1 MVIGKGAG
9 MKEARFFRIPSG
21 VMVGCNAS
29 SYAGEE
35 AKKLGGTK
43 ALIVTDG
50 NLTKMGFLS
59 RIEPSLTSEKIDYEV
74 FDQVITEPTVD
85 YVESGLDIYSR
96 TKCDFI
102 IALGGGSPID
112 TAKAISAMVSNSGSI
127 QDYKG
132 LDKIPSPGAPLI
144 AIPTTAG
151 TGSETSIFTIIADT
165 RTNVKMLI
173 GSPFL
178 LPRVAL
184 VDPLLTVSSPPHIT
198 AATGIDA
205 LTHAIEAYVS
215 VKAQP
220 MSDVFALSAIKL
232 LSENLRQAWAN
243 GDNLEARSLTMLGA
257 FQAGVAFSNSSV
269 ALVHGMSRP
278 IGAYFHVPHG
288 LSNAVLLAPV
298 VEFSIVGN
306 PQRYFDIARAMGEKV
321 GRLTVMEGALRAVK
335 AVQELIW
342 DVKVPTLTALGV
354 TREKLENVVGRMA
367 DDAIASGSPGNNPR
381 KATREEIIE
390 LYWKTFNQNLKV

>member
-1 MVIGKGAG
+1 
-9 MKEARFFRIPSG
+9 MKEARFFRVPPVVLVGQGASG
-21 VMVGCNAS
+21 HTGR
-29 SYAGEE
+29 E
-35 AKKLGGTK
+35 AKRLGGTK
-43 ALIVTDG
+43 ALIVTDR
-50 NLTKMGFLS
+50 NLGSLGFLS
-59 RIEPSLTSEKIDYEV
+59 RIESSLNVEKIGYEI
-74 FDQVITEPTVD
+74 FDGVITEPTVD
-85 YVESGLDIYSR
+85 YVEDGLDIYCR
-96 TKCDFI
+96 GKCDFI

-112 TAKAISAMVSNSGSI
+112 TAKAISIVASNSGSI

-132 LDKIPSPGAPLI
+132 LDKIPGPGVPLI

-151 TGSETSIFTIIADT
+151 TGSETTIFTIITDT

-173 GSPFL
+173 GSPFI
-178 LPRVAL
+178 LPSVAL
-184 VDPLLTVSSPPHIT
+184 VDPLLTVSSPPQLT

-220 MSDVFALSAIKL
+220 MSDVFALSAIRL

-243 GDNLEARSLTMLGA
+243 GDDLEARSFTMLGA

-278 IGAYFHVPHG
+278 IGAYFHAPHG
-288 LSNAVLLAPV
+288 VSNTVLLAPV
-298 VEFSIVGN
+298 VEFSILGN
-306 PQRYFDIARAMGEKV
+306 PDRYRDIAEAMGEKV
-321 GRLTVMEGALRAVK
+321 EGLTVKEAALKAGEAVRK
-335 AVQELIW
+335 LIQ
-342 DVKVPTLTALGV
+342 DVKIPPLTALGI
-354 TREKLENVVGRMA
+354 TREKLDKVVTTMA

-390 LYWKTFNQNLKV
+390 LYWKAFNQSL

>member
-1 MVIGKGAG
+1 
-9 MKEARFFRIPSG
+9 MKQARFFRIPSG
-21 VMVGCNAS
+21 VIVGCNAS
-29 SYAGEE
+29 SFAGRE

-43 ALIVTDG
+43 ALIVTDR
-50 NLTKMGFLS
+50 NLTEMGFLS
-59 RIEPSLTSEKIDYEV
+59 GIESSLDSEKIDYEV
-74 FDQVITEPTVD
+74 FDEVTAEPTVD
-85 YVESGLDIYSR
+85 YVEKGLDVYRRS
-96 TKCDFI
+96 KCDFI

-112 TAKAISAMVSNSGSI
+112 TAKAICIMASNPGVI

-132 LDKIPSPGAPLI
+132 LDKVSSPGAPLI

-151 TGSETSIFTIIADT
+151 TGSETTIFTIITDT

-173 GSPFL
+173 GSPFI
-178 LPRVAL
+178 LPSVAL
-184 VDPLLTVSSPPHIT
+184 VDPLLTASSPPSVT
-198 AATGIDA
+198 AATGVDA

-220 MSDVFALSAIKL
+220 MSDVFALSAIKF

-278 IGAYFHVPHG
+278 IGAYFHAPHG

-298 VEFSIVGN
+298 VEFSISGN
-306 PQRYFDIARAMGEKV
+306 PKRYADIARAMGEKV
-321 GRLTVMEGALRAVK
+321 EGLGVMEGASKASK
-335 AVQELIW
+335 AVRELVRDI
-342 DVKVPTLTALGV
+342 KIPALATLGV
-354 TREKLENVVGRMA
+354 TREKLKTVVGKMA

-381 KATREEIIE
+381 KATKEEIVE
-390 LYWKTFNQNLKV
+390 LYWKTFNQDL

>member
-1 MVIGKGAG
+1 
-9 MKEARFFRIPSG
+9 MKQARFFRIPSG
-21 VMVGCNAS
+21 VIVGCNAS
-29 SYAGEE
+29 SFAGRE

-43 ALIVTDG
+43 ALIVTDR
-50 NLTKMGFLS
+50 NLTEMGFLS
-59 RIEPSLTSEKIDYEV
+59 GIESSLDSEKIDHEV
-74 FDQVITEPTVD
+74 FDEVTAEPTVD
-85 YVESGLDIYSR
+85 YVEKGLDLYRRS
-96 TKCDFI
+96 KCDFI

-112 TAKAISAMVSNSGSI
+112 TAKAVCIMASNPGVI

-132 LDKIPSPGAPLI
+132 LDKVSSPGAPLI

-151 TGSETSIFTIIADT
+151 TGSETTIFTIITDT

-173 GSPFL
+173 GSPFI
-178 LPRVAL
+178 LPSVAL
-184 VDPLLTVSSPPHIT
+184 VDPLLTASSPPSVT
-198 AATGIDA
+198 AATGVDA

-220 MSDVFALSAIKL
+220 MSDVFALSAIKF

-278 IGAYFHVPHG
+278 IGAYFHAPHG
-288 LSNAVLLAPV
+288 LSNAVLLVPV
-298 VEFSIVGN
+298 VEFSISGN
-306 PQRYFDIARAMGEKV
+306 PKRYADIARAMGEKV
-321 GRLTVMEGALRAVK
+321 EGLGVMEGASKASK
-335 AVQELIW
+335 AVRELVRDI
-342 DVKVPTLTALGV
+342 KIPALATLGV
-354 TREKLENVVGRMA
+354 TREKLKTVVGKMA

-381 KATREEIIE
+381 KATKEEIVE
-390 LYWKTFNQNLKV
+390 LYWKTFNQDL

>member
-1 MVIGKGAG
+1 
-9 MKEARFFRIPSG
+9 MKQARFFRIPSG
-21 VMVGCNAS
+21 VIVGCNAS
-29 SYAGEE
+29 SFAGRE

-43 ALIVTDG
+43 ALIVTDR
-50 NLTKMGFLS
+50 NLTEMGFLS
-59 RIEPSLTSEKIDYEV
+59 GIESSLDSEKIDHEV
-74 FDQVITEPTVD
+74 FDQVTAEPTVD
-85 YVESGLDIYSR
+85 YVEKGLDLYRRS
-96 TKCDFI
+96 KCDFI

-112 TAKAISAMVSNSGSI
+112 TAKAVCIMASNPGVI

-132 LDKIPSPGAPLI
+132 LDKVSSPGAPLI

-151 TGSETSIFTIIADT
+151 TGSETTIFTIITDT

-173 GSPFL
+173 GSPFI
-178 LPRVAL
+178 LPSVAL
-184 VDPLLTVSSPPHIT
+184 VDPLLTASSPPSVT
-198 AATGIDA
+198 AATGVDA

-220 MSDVFALSAIKL
+220 MSDVFALSAIKF

-278 IGAYFHVPHG
+278 IGAYFHAPHG

-298 VEFSIVGN
+298 VEFSISGN
-306 PQRYFDIARAMGEKV
+306 PKRYADIARAMGEKV
-321 GRLTVMEGALRAVK
+321 EGLGVMEGASKASK
-335 AVQELIW
+335 AVRELVRDTKI
-342 DVKVPTLTALGV
+342 PALATLGV
-354 TREKLENVVGRMA
+354 TREKLKTVVGKMA

-381 KATREEIIE
+381 KATKEEIVE
-390 LYWKTFNQNLKV
+390 LYWKTFNQDL

>member
-1 MVIGKGAG
+1 
-9 MKEARFFRIPSG
+9 MKQARFFRIPSG
-21 VMVGCNAS
+21 VIVGCNAS
-29 SYAGEE
+29 SFAGRE

-43 ALIVTDG
+43 ALIVTDR
-50 NLTKMGFLS
+50 NLTEMGFLS
-59 RIEPSLTSEKIDYEV
+59 GIESSLDSEKIDHEV
-74 FDQVITEPTVD
+74 FDEVTAEPTVD
-85 YVESGLDIYSR
+85 YVEKGLDLYRRS
-96 TKCDFI
+96 KCDFI

-112 TAKAISAMVSNSGSI
+112 TAKAVCIMASNPGVI

-132 LDKIPSPGAPLI
+132 LDKVSSPGAPLI

-151 TGSETSIFTIIADT
+151 TGSETTIFTIITDT

-173 GSPFL
+173 GSPFI
-178 LPRVAL
+178 LPSVAL
-184 VDPLLTVSSPPHIT
+184 VDPLLTASSPPSVT
-198 AATGIDA
+198 AATGVDA

-220 MSDVFALSAIKL
+220 MSDVFALSAIKF

-278 IGAYFHVPHG
+278 IGAYFHAPHG
-288 LSNAVLLAPV
+288 LSNAVLLVPV
-298 VEFSIVGN
+298 VEFSISGN
-306 PQRYFDIARAMGEKV
+306 PKRYADIARAMGEKV
-321 GRLTVMEGALRAVK
+321 EGLGVMEGASKASK
-335 AVQELIW
+335 AVRELVRDTKI
-342 DVKVPTLTALGV
+342 PALATLGV
-354 TREKLENVVGRMA
+354 TREKLKTVVGKMA

-381 KATREEIIE
+381 KATKEEIVE
-390 LYWKTFNQNLKV
+390 LYWKTFNQDL

>member
-1 MVIGKGAG
+1 

-21 VMVGCNAS
+21 VIVGCNAS
-29 SYAGEE
+29 SFAGQE

-43 ALIVTDG
+43 ALIVTDR
-50 NLTKMGFLS
+50 NLTDMGFLS
-59 RIEPSLTSEKIDYEV
+59 KIESSLDSQEIDYEV
-74 FDQVITEPTVD
+74 FDEVTTEPTVD
-85 YVESGLDIYSR
+85 YVEKGLDVYQR
-96 TKCDFI
+96 LRCDFI

-112 TAKAISAMVSNSGSI
+112 TAKAISIMASNPGAI

-144 AIPTTAG
+144 AVPTTAG
-151 TGSETSIFTIIADT
+151 TGSETTIFTIITDT
-165 RTNVKMLI
+165 KTNVKMLI
-173 GSPFL
+173 GSPFI
-178 LPRVAL
+178 LPSVAL
-184 VDPLLTVSSPPHIT
+184 VDPLLTVSSPPSVT
-198 AATGIDA
+198 AATGVDA

-232 LSENLRQAWAN
+232 LSENLRQAWEN

-278 IGAYFHVPHG
+278 IGAYFHAPHG

-298 VEFSIVGN
+298 VEFSISGS
-306 PQRYFDIARAMGEKV
+306 PQRYADIARAMGEKV
-321 GRLTVMEGALRAVK
+321 EGLGGMEGAFRASK
-335 AVQELIW
+335 AVRELVRDI
-342 DVKVPTLTALGV
+342 KIPALSTLGV
-354 TREKLENVVGRMA
+354 TREKLEEVVGRMA

-381 KATREEIIE
+381 KATKEEIVE
-390 LYWKTFNQNLKV
+390 LYWKTFNQDL

>member
-1 MVIGKGAG
+1 
-9 MKEARFFRIPSG
+9 MKQARFFRIPSG
-21 VMVGCNAS
+21 VIVGCNAS
-29 SYAGEE
+29 SFAGRE

-43 ALIVTDG
+43 ALIVTDR
-50 NLTKMGFLS
+50 NLTEMGFLS
-59 RIEPSLTSEKIDYEV
+59 GIESSLDSEKIDHEV
-74 FDQVITEPTVD
+74 FDEVTAEPTVD
-85 YVESGLDIYSR
+85 YVEKGLDLYRRS
-96 TKCDFI
+96 KCDFI

-112 TAKAISAMVSNSGSI
+112 TAKAVCIMASNPGVI

-132 LDKIPSPGAPLI
+132 LDKVSSPGAPLI

-151 TGSETSIFTIIADT
+151 TGSETTIFTIITDT

-173 GSPFL
+173 GSPFI
-178 LPRVAL
+178 LPSVAL
-184 VDPLLTVSSPPHIT
+184 VDPLLTASSPPSVT
-198 AATGIDA
+198 AATGVDA

-220 MSDVFALSAIKL
+220 MSDVFALSAIKF

-298 VEFSIVGN
+298 VEFSISGN
-306 PQRYFDIARAMGEKV
+306 PKRYVDIARAMGEKV
-321 GRLTVMEGALRAVK
+321 EGLGVMEGASKASK
-335 AVQELIW
+335 AVRELVRDTRI
-342 DVKVPTLTALGV
+342 PTLATLGV
-354 TREKLENVVGRMA
+354 TREKLKTVVGKMA

-381 KATREEIIE
+381 KATKEEIVE
-390 LYWKTFNQNLKV
+390 LYWKTFNQDL

>member
-1 MVIGKGAG
+1 
-9 MKEARFFRIPSG
+9 MKQARFFRIPSG
-21 VMVGCNAS
+21 VIVGCNAS
-29 SYAGEE
+29 SFAGRE

-43 ALIVTDG
+43 ALIVTDR
-50 NLTKMGFLS
+50 NLTEMGFLS
-59 RIEPSLTSEKIDYEV
+59 GIESSLDSEKIDHEV
-74 FDQVITEPTVD
+74 FDEVTAEPTVD
-85 YVESGLDIYSR
+85 YVEKGLDLYRRS
-96 TKCDFI
+96 KCDFI

-112 TAKAISAMVSNSGSI
+112 TAKAVCIMASNPGVI

-132 LDKIPSPGAPLI
+132 LDKVSSPGAPLI

-151 TGSETSIFTIIADT
+151 TGSETTIFTIITDT
-165 RTNVKMLI
+165 KTNVKMLI
-173 GSPFL
+173 GSPFI
-178 LPRVAL
+178 LPSVAL
-184 VDPLLTVSSPPHIT
+184 VDPLLTASSPPSVT
-198 AATGIDA
+198 AATGVDA

-220 MSDVFALSAIKL
+220 MSDVFALSAIKF

-278 IGAYFHVPHG
+278 IGAYFHAPHG

-298 VEFSIVGN
+298 VEFSISGN
-306 PQRYFDIARAMGEKV
+306 PKRYADIARAMGEKV
-321 GRLTVMEGALRAVK
+321 EGLGVMEGASKASK
-335 AVQELIW
+335 AVRELVRDI
-342 DVKVPTLTALGV
+342 KIPALATLGV
-354 TREKLENVVGRMA
+354 TREKLKTVVGKMA

-381 KATREEIIE
+381 KATKEEIVE
-390 LYWKTFNQNLKV
+390 LYWKTFNQDL

>member
-1 MVIGKGAG
+1 
-9 MKEARFFRIPSG
+9 MKQARFFRIPSG
-21 VMVGCNAS
+21 VIVGCNAS
-29 SYAGEE
+29 SFAGRE

-43 ALIVTDG
+43 ALIVTDR
-50 NLTKMGFLS
+50 NLTEMGFLS
-59 RIEPSLTSEKIDYEV
+59 GIESSLDSEKIDHEV
-74 FDQVITEPTVD
+74 FDEVTAEPTVD
-85 YVESGLDIYSR
+85 YVEKGLDLYRRS
-96 TKCDFI
+96 KCDFI

-112 TAKAISAMVSNSGSI
+112 TAKAVCIMASNPGVI

-132 LDKIPSPGAPLI
+132 LDKVSSPGAPLI

-151 TGSETSIFTIIADT
+151 TGSETTIFTIITDT

-173 GSPFL
+173 GSPFI
-178 LPRVAL
+178 LPSVAL
-184 VDPLLTVSSPPHIT
+184 VDPLLTASSPPSVT
-198 AATGIDA
+198 AATGVDA

-220 MSDVFALSAIKL
+220 MSDVFALSAIKF

-278 IGAYFHVPHG
+278 IGAYFHAPHG

-298 VEFSIVGN
+298 VEFSISGN
-306 PQRYFDIARAMGEKV
+306 PKRYVDIARAMGEKV
-321 GRLTVMEGALRAVK
+321 EGLGVMEGASKASK
-335 AVQELIW
+335 AVRELVRDI
-342 DVKVPTLTALGV
+342 KIPALATLGV
-354 TREKLENVVGRMA
+354 TREKLKTVVGKMA

-381 KATREEIIE
+381 KATKEEIVE
-390 LYWKTFNQNLKV
+390 LYWKTFNQDL

>member
-1 MVIGKGAG
+1 
-9 MKEARFFRIPSG
+9 MKQARFFRIPSG
-21 VMVGCNAS
+21 VIVGCNAS
-29 SYAGEE
+29 SFAGRE

-43 ALIVTDG
+43 ALIVTDR
-50 NLTKMGFLS
+50 NLTEMGFLS
-59 RIEPSLTSEKIDYEV
+59 GIESSLDSEKIDHEV
-74 FDQVITEPTVD
+74 FDQVTAEPTVD
-85 YVESGLDIYSR
+85 YVEKGLDLYRRS
-96 TKCDFI
+96 KCDFI

-112 TAKAISAMVSNSGSI
+112 TAKAVCIMASNPGVI

-132 LDKIPSPGAPLI
+132 LDKVSSPGAPLI

-151 TGSETSIFTIIADT
+151 TGSETTIFTIITDT

-173 GSPFL
+173 GSPFI
-178 LPRVAL
+178 LPSVAL
-184 VDPLLTVSSPPHIT
+184 VDPLLTASSPPSVT
-198 AATGIDA
+198 AATGVDA

-220 MSDVFALSAIKL
+220 MSDVFALSAIKF

-278 IGAYFHVPHG
+278 IGAYFHAPHG

-298 VEFSIVGN
+298 VEFSISGN
-306 PQRYFDIARAMGEKV
+306 PKRYADIARAMGEKV
-321 GRLTVMEGALRAVK
+321 EGLGVMEGASKASK
-335 AVQELIW
+335 AVRELVRDTRI
-342 DVKVPTLTALGV
+342 PALATLGV
-354 TREKLENVVGRMA
+354 TREKLKAVVGKMA

-381 KATREEIIE
+381 KATKEEIVE
-390 LYWKTFNQNLKV
+390 LYWKTFNQDL

>member
-1 MVIGKGAG
+1 

-21 VMVGCNAS
+21 VIVGCNAS
-29 SYAGEE
+29 SFAGRE

-43 ALIVTDG
+43 ALIVTDR
-50 NLTKMGFLS
+50 NLTEMGFLS
-59 RIEPSLTSEKIDYEV
+59 GIESSLDSEKIDHEV
-74 FDQVITEPTVD
+74 FDEVTAEPTVD
-85 YVESGLDIYSR
+85 YVEKGLDLYRRS
-96 TKCDFI
+96 KCDFI

-112 TAKAISAMVSNSGSI
+112 TAKAVCIMASNSGVI

-132 LDKIPSPGAPLI
+132 LDKVSSPGAPLI

-151 TGSETSIFTIIADT
+151 TGSETTIFTIITDT

-173 GSPFL
+173 GSPFI
-178 LPRVAL
+178 LPSVAL
-184 VDPLLTVSSPPHIT
+184 VDPLLTASSPPSVI
-198 AATGIDA
+198 AATGVDA

-220 MSDVFALSAIKL
+220 MSDVFALSAIKF

-278 IGAYFHVPHG
+278 IGAYFHAPHG

-298 VEFSIVGN
+298 VEFSISGN
-306 PQRYFDIARAMGEKV
+306 PKRYADIARAMGEKV
-321 GRLTVMEGALRAVK
+321 EGLGVMEGASKASK
-335 AVQELIW
+335 AVRELVRDI
-342 DVKVPTLTALGV
+342 KIPALATLGV
-354 TREKLENVVGRMA
+354 TREKLKTVVGKMA

-381 KATREEIIE
+381 KATKEEIVE
-390 LYWKTFNQNLKV
+390 LYWKTFNQDL

>member
-1 MVIGKGAG
+1 
-9 MKEARFFRIPSG
+9 MKQARFFRIPSG
-21 VMVGCNAS
+21 VIVGCNAS
-29 SYAGEE
+29 SFAGRE

-43 ALIVTDG
+43 ALIVTDR
-50 NLTKMGFLS
+50 NLTEMGFLS
-59 RIEPSLTSEKIDYEV
+59 GIESSLDSEKIDHEV
-74 FDQVITEPTVD
+74 FDQVTAEPTVD
-85 YVESGLDIYSR
+85 YVEKGLDLYRRS
-96 TKCDFI
+96 KCDFI

-112 TAKAISAMVSNSGSI
+112 TAKAVCIMASNPGVI

-132 LDKIPSPGAPLI
+132 LDKVSSPGAPLI

-151 TGSETSIFTIIADT
+151 TGSETTIFTIITDT

-173 GSPFL
+173 GSPFI
-178 LPRVAL
+178 LPSVAL
-184 VDPLLTVSSPPHIT
+184 VDPLLTASSPPSVT
-198 AATGIDA
+198 AATGVDA

-220 MSDVFALSAIKL
+220 MSDVFALSAIKF

-298 VEFSIVGN
+298 VEFSISGN
-306 PQRYFDIARAMGEKV
+306 PKRYADIARAMGEKV
-321 GRLTVMEGALRAVK
+321 EGLGVMEGASKASK
-335 AVQELIW
+335 AVRELVRDTKI
-342 DVKVPTLTALGV
+342 PALATLGV
-354 TREKLENVVGRMA
+354 TREKLKTVVGKMA

-381 KATREEIIE
+381 KATKEEIVE
-390 LYWKTFNQNLKV
+390 LYWKTFNQDL

>member
-1 MVIGKGAG
+1 
-9 MKEARFFRIPSG
+9 MKKARFFRIPSG
-21 VMVGCNAS
+21 VIVGCNAS
-29 SYAGEE
+29 SFAGRE

-43 ALIVTDG
+43 ALIVTDR
-50 NLTKMGFLS
+50 NLTEMGFLS
-59 RIEPSLTSEKIDYEV
+59 GIESSLDSEKIDHEV
-74 FDQVITEPTVD
+74 FDEVTAEPTVD
-85 YVESGLDIYSR
+85 YVEKGLDLYRRS
-96 TKCDFI
+96 KCDFI

-112 TAKAISAMVSNSGSI
+112 TAKAVCIMASNPGVI

-132 LDKIPSPGAPLI
+132 LDKVSSPGAPLI

-151 TGSETSIFTIIADT
+151 TGSETTIFTIITDT

-173 GSPFL
+173 GSPFI
-178 LPRVAL
+178 LPSVAL
-184 VDPLLTVSSPPHIT
+184 VDPLLTASSPPSVT
-198 AATGIDA
+198 AATGVDA

-220 MSDVFALSAIKL
+220 MSDVFALSAIKF

-243 GDNLEARSLTMLGA
+243 GDNLEARSLTMMGA

-278 IGAYFHVPHG
+278 IGAYFHAPHG

-298 VEFSIVGN
+298 VEFSISGN
-306 PQRYFDIARAMGEKV
+306 PKRYADIARAMGEKV
-321 GRLTVMEGALRAVK
+321 EGLGVMEGASKASK
-335 AVQELIW
+335 AVRELVRDI
-342 DVKVPTLTALGV
+342 KIPALATLGV
-354 TREKLENVVGRMA
+354 TREKLKTVVGKMA

-381 KATREEIIE
+381 KATKEEIVE
-390 LYWKTFNQNLKV
+390 LYWKTFNQDL

>member
-1 MVIGKGAG
+1 
-9 MKEARFFRIPSG
+9 MKQARFFRIPSG
-21 VMVGCNAS
+21 VIVGCNAS
-29 SYAGEE
+29 SFAGRE

-43 ALIVTDG
+43 ALIVTDR
-50 NLTKMGFLS
+50 NLTEMGFLS
-59 RIEPSLTSEKIDYEV
+59 GIESSLDSEKIDHEV
-74 FDQVITEPTVD
+74 FDQVTAEPTVD
-85 YVESGLDIYSR
+85 YVEKGLDLYRRS
-96 TKCDFI
+96 KCDFI

-112 TAKAISAMVSNSGSI
+112 TAKAVCIMASNPGVI

-132 LDKIPSPGAPLI
+132 LDKVSSPGAPLI

-151 TGSETSIFTIIADT
+151 TGSETTIFTIITDT

-173 GSPFL
+173 GSPFI
-178 LPRVAL
+178 LPSVAL
-184 VDPLLTVSSPPHIT
+184 VDPLLTASSPPSVT
-198 AATGIDA
+198 AATGVDA

-220 MSDVFALSAIKL
+220 MSDVFALSAIKF

-278 IGAYFHVPHG
+278 IGAYFHAPHG

-298 VEFSIVGN
+298 VEFSISGN
-306 PQRYFDIARAMGEKV
+306 PKRYADIARAMGEKV
-321 GRLTVMEGALRAVK
+321 EGLGVMEGASKASK
-335 AVQELIW
+335 AVRELVRDI
-342 DVKVPTLTALGV
+342 KIPALATLGV
-354 TREKLENVVGRMA
+354 TREKLKTVVGKMA

-381 KATREEIIE
+381 KATKEEIVE
-390 LYWKTFNQNLKV
+390 LYWKTFNQDL

>member
-1 MVIGKGAG
+1 
-9 MKEARFFRIPSG
+9 MKQARFFRIPSG
-21 VMVGCNAS
+21 VIVGCNAS
-29 SYAGEE
+29 SFAGRE

-43 ALIVTDG
+43 ALIVTDR
-50 NLTKMGFLS
+50 NLTEMGFLS
-59 RIEPSLTSEKIDYEV
+59 GIESSLDSEKIDHEV
-74 FDQVITEPTVD
+74 FDQVTAEPTVD
-85 YVESGLDIYSR
+85 YVEKGLDLYRRS
-96 TKCDFI
+96 KCDFI

-112 TAKAISAMVSNSGSI
+112 TAKAVCIMASNPGVI

-132 LDKIPSPGAPLI
+132 LDKVSSPGAPLI

-151 TGSETSIFTIIADT
+151 TGSETTIFTIITDT

-173 GSPFL
+173 GSPFI
-178 LPRVAL
+178 LPSVAL
-184 VDPLLTVSSPPHIT
+184 VDPLLTASSPPSVT
-198 AATGIDA
+198 AATGVDA

-220 MSDVFALSAIKL
+220 MSDVFALSAIKF

-298 VEFSIVGN
+298 VEFSISGN
-306 PQRYFDIARAMGEKV
+306 PKRYVDIARAMGEKV
-321 GRLTVMEGALRAVK
+321 EGLGVMEGASKASK
-335 AVQELIW
+335 AVRELVRDTRI
-342 DVKVPTLTALGV
+342 PTLATLGV
-354 TREKLENVVGRMA
+354 TREKLKTVVGKMA

-381 KATREEIIE
+381 KATKEEIVE
-390 LYWKTFNQNLKV
+390 LYWKTFNQDL

>member
-1 MVIGKGAG
+1 
-9 MKEARFFRIPSG
+9 MKQARFFRIPSG
-21 VMVGCNAS
+21 VIVGCNAS
-29 SYAGEE
+29 SFAGRE

-43 ALIVTDG
+43 ALIVTDR
-50 NLTKMGFLS
+50 NLTEMGFLS
-59 RIEPSLTSEKIDYEV
+59 GIESSLDSEKIDHEV
-74 FDQVITEPTVD
+74 FDEVTAEPTVD
-85 YVESGLDIYSR
+85 YVEQGLDLYRRS
-96 TKCDFI
+96 KCDFI

-112 TAKAISAMVSNSGSI
+112 TAKAVCIMASNPGVI

-132 LDKIPSPGAPLI
+132 LDKVSSPGAPLI

-151 TGSETSIFTIIADT
+151 TGSETTIFTIITDT

-173 GSPFL
+173 GSPFI
-178 LPRVAL
+178 LPSVAL
-184 VDPLLTVSSPPHIT
+184 VDPLLTASSPPSVT
-198 AATGIDA
+198 AATGVDA

-220 MSDVFALSAIKL
+220 MSDVFALSAIKF

-278 IGAYFHVPHG
+278 IGAYFHAPHG

-298 VEFSIVGN
+298 VEFSISGN
-306 PQRYFDIARAMGEKV
+306 PKRYADIARAMGEKV
-321 GRLTVMEGALRAVK
+321 EGLGVMEGASKASK
-335 AVQELIW
+335 AVRELVRDI
-342 DVKVPTLTALGV
+342 KIPALATLGV
-354 TREKLENVVGRMA
+354 TREKLKTVVGKMA

-381 KATREEIIE
+381 KATKEEIVE
-390 LYWKTFNQNLKV
+390 LYWKTFNQDL

>member
-1 MVIGKGAG
+1 
-9 MKEARFFRIPSG
+9 MKQARFFRIPSG
-21 VMVGCNAS
+21 VIVGCNAS
-29 SYAGEE
+29 SFAGRE

-43 ALIVTDG
+43 ALIVTDR
-50 NLTKMGFLS
+50 NLTEMGFLS
-59 RIEPSLTSEKIDYEV
+59 GIESSLDSEKIDHEV
-74 FDQVITEPTVD
+74 FDEVTAEPTLD
-85 YVESGLDIYSR
+85 YVEKGLDLYRRS
-96 TKCDFI
+96 KCDFI

-112 TAKAISAMVSNSGSI
+112 TAKAVCIMASNPGVI

-132 LDKIPSPGAPLI
+132 LDKVSSPGAPLI

-151 TGSETSIFTIIADT
+151 TGSETTIFTIITDT

-173 GSPFL
+173 GSPFI
-178 LPRVAL
+178 LPSVAL
-184 VDPLLTVSSPPHIT
+184 VDPLLTVSSPPSVT
-198 AATGIDA
+198 AATGVDA

-220 MSDVFALSAIKL
+220 MSDVFALSAIKF
-232 LSENLRQAWAN
+232 LSENLREAWAN

-278 IGAYFHVPHG
+278 IGAYFHAPHG

-298 VEFSIVGN
+298 VEFSISGN
-306 PQRYFDIARAMGEKV
+306 PKKYAGIARAMGEKV
-321 GRLTVMEGALRAVK
+321 EGLGVMEGASKASK
-335 AVQELIW
+335 AVRELVRDI
-342 DVKVPTLTALGV
+342 KIPALATLGV
-354 TREKLENVVGRMA
+354 TREKLKTVVGKMA

-381 KATREEIIE
+381 KATKEEIVE
-390 LYWKTFNQNLKV
+390 LYWKTFNQDL

>member
-1 MVIGKGAG
+1 
-9 MKEARFFRIPSG
+9 MKQARFFRIPSG
-21 VMVGCNAS
+21 VIVGCNAS
-29 SYAGEE
+29 SFAGRE

-43 ALIVTDG
+43 ALIVTDR
-50 NLTKMGFLS
+50 NLTEMGFLS
-59 RIEPSLTSEKIDYEV
+59 GIESSLDSEKIDHEV
-74 FDQVITEPTVD
+74 FDEVTAEPTVD
-85 YVESGLDIYSR
+85 YVEKGLDLYRRS
-96 TKCDFI
+96 KCDFI

-112 TAKAISAMVSNSGSI
+112 TAKAVCIMASNPGVI

-132 LDKIPSPGAPLI
+132 LDKVSSPGAPLI

-151 TGSETSIFTIIADT
+151 TGSETTIFTIITDT

-173 GSPFL
+173 GSPFI
-178 LPRVAL
+178 LPSVAL
-184 VDPLLTVSSPPHIT
+184 VDPLLTASSPPSVT
-198 AATGIDA
+198 AATGVDA

-220 MSDVFALSAIKL
+220 MSDVFALSAIKF

-278 IGAYFHVPHG
+278 IGAYFHAPHG

-298 VEFSIVGN
+298 VEFSISGN
-306 PQRYFDIARAMGEKV
+306 PKRYADIARAMGEKV
-321 GRLTVMEGALRAVK
+321 EGLGVMEGASKASK
-335 AVQELIW
+335 AVRELVRDTKI
-342 DVKVPTLTALGV
+342 PALATLGV
-354 TREKLENVVGRMA
+354 TREKLKTVVGKMA

-381 KATREEIIE
+381 KATKEEIVE
-390 LYWKTFNQNLKV
+390 LYWKTFNQDL

>member
-1 MVIGKGAG
+1 
-9 MKEARFFRIPSG
+9 MKQARFFRIPSG
-21 VMVGCNAS
+21 VIVGCNAS
-29 SYAGEE
+29 SFAGRE

-43 ALIVTDG
+43 ALIVTDR
-50 NLTKMGFLS
+50 NLTEMGFLS
-59 RIEPSLTSEKIDYEV
+59 GIESSLDSEKIDHEV
-74 FDQVITEPTVD
+74 FDEVTAEPTVD
-85 YVESGLDIYSR
+85 YVEKGLDLYRRS
-96 TKCDFI
+96 KCDFI

-112 TAKAISAMVSNSGSI
+112 TAKAVCIMASNPGVI

-132 LDKIPSPGAPLI
+132 LDKVSSPGAPLI

-151 TGSETSIFTIIADT
+151 TGSETTIFTIITDT

-173 GSPFL
+173 GSPFI
-178 LPRVAL
+178 LPSVAL
-184 VDPLLTVSSPPHIT
+184 VDPLLTASSPPSVT
-198 AATGIDA
+198 AATGVDA

-220 MSDVFALSAIKL
+220 MSDVFALSAIKF

-298 VEFSIVGN
+298 VEFSISGN
-306 PQRYFDIARAMGEKV
+306 PKRYVDIARAMGEKV
-321 GRLTVMEGALRAVK
+321 EGLGVMEGASKASK
-335 AVQELIW
+335 AVRELVRDTKI
-342 DVKVPTLTALGV
+342 PALATLGV
-354 TREKLENVVGRMA
+354 TREKLKNVVGKMA

-381 KATREEIIE
+381 KATKEEIVE
-390 LYWKTFNQNLKV
+390 LYWKTFNQDL

>member
-1 MVIGKGAG
+1 
-9 MKEARFFRIPSG
+9 MKQARFFRIPSG
-21 VMVGCNAS
+21 VIVGCNAS
-29 SYAGEE
+29 SFAGRE

-43 ALIVTDG
+43 ALIVTDR
-50 NLTKMGFLS
+50 NLTEMGFLS
-59 RIEPSLTSEKIDYEV
+59 GIESSLDSEKIDHEV
-74 FDQVITEPTVD
+74 FDEVTAEPTLD
-85 YVESGLDIYSR
+85 YVEKGLDLYRRS
-96 TKCDFI
+96 KCDFI

-112 TAKAISAMVSNSGSI
+112 TAKAVCIMASNPGVI

-132 LDKIPSPGAPLI
+132 LDKVSSPGAPLI

-151 TGSETSIFTIIADT
+151 TGSETTIFTIITDT
-165 RTNVKMLI
+165 KTNVKMLI
-173 GSPFL
+173 GSPFI
-178 LPRVAL
+178 LPSVAL
-184 VDPLLTVSSPPHIT
+184 VDPLLTASSPPSVT
-198 AATGIDA
+198 AATGVDA

-220 MSDVFALSAIKL
+220 MSDVFALSAIKF

-278 IGAYFHVPHG
+278 IGAYFHAPHG

-298 VEFSIVGN
+298 VEFSISGN
-306 PQRYFDIARAMGEKV
+306 PKRYADIARAMGEKV
-321 GRLTVMEGALRAVK
+321 EGLGVMEGASKASK
-335 AVQELIW
+335 AVRELVRDI
-342 DVKVPTLTALGV
+342 KIPALATLGV
-354 TREKLENVVGRMA
+354 TREKLKTVVGKMA

-381 KATREEIIE
+381 KATKEEIVE
-390 LYWKTFNQNLKV
+390 LYWKTFNQDL

>member
-1 MVIGKGAG
+1 
-9 MKEARFFRIPSG
+9 MKQARFFRIPSG
-21 VMVGCNAS
+21 VIVGCNAS
-29 SYAGEE
+29 SFAGRE

-43 ALIVTDG
+43 ALIVTDR
-50 NLTKMGFLS
+50 NLTEMGFLS
-59 RIEPSLTSEKIDYEV
+59 GIESSLDSEKIDHEV
-74 FDQVITEPTVD
+74 FDEVTAEPTVD
-85 YVESGLDIYSR
+85 YVEKGLDLYRRS
-96 TKCDFI
+96 KCDFI

-112 TAKAISAMVSNSGSI
+112 TAKAVCIMASNPGVI

-132 LDKIPSPGAPLI
+132 LDKVSSPGAPLI

-151 TGSETSIFTIIADT
+151 TGSETTIFTIITDT

-173 GSPFL
+173 GSPFI
-178 LPRVAL
+178 LPSVAL
-184 VDPLLTVSSPPHIT
+184 VDPLLTASSPPSVT
-198 AATGIDA
+198 AATGVDA

-220 MSDVFALSAIKL
+220 MSDVFALSAIKF

-298 VEFSIVGN
+298 VEFSISGN
-306 PQRYFDIARAMGEKV
+306 PKRYADIARAMGEKV
-321 GRLTVMEGALRAVK
+321 EGLGVMEGASKASK
-335 AVQELIW
+335 AVRELVRDTKI
-342 DVKVPTLTALGV
+342 PALATLGV
-354 TREKLENVVGRMA
+354 TREKLKTVVGKMA

-381 KATREEIIE
+381 KATKEEIVE
-390 LYWKTFNQNLKV
+390 LYWKTFNQDL

>member
-1 MVIGKGAG
+1 
-9 MKEARFFRIPSG
+9 MKQARFFRIPSG
-21 VMVGCNAS
+21 VIVGCNAS
-29 SYAGEE
+29 SFAGRE

-43 ALIVTDG
+43 ALIVTDR
-50 NLTKMGFLS
+50 NLTEMGFLS
-59 RIEPSLTSEKIDYEV
+59 GIESSLDSEKIDHEV
-74 FDQVITEPTVD
+74 FDEVTAEPTVD
-85 YVESGLDIYSR
+85 YVEKGLDLYRRS
-96 TKCDFI
+96 KCDFI

-112 TAKAISAMVSNSGSI
+112 TAKAVCIMASNPGVI

-132 LDKIPSPGAPLI
+132 LDKVSSPGAPLI

-151 TGSETSIFTIIADT
+151 TGSETTIFTIITDT

-173 GSPFL
+173 GSPFI
-178 LPRVAL
+178 LPSVAL
-184 VDPLLTVSSPPHIT
+184 VDPLLTASSPPSVT
-198 AATGIDA
+198 AATGVDA

-220 MSDVFALSAIKL
+220 MSDVFALSAIKF

-288 LSNAVLLAPV
+288 LSNAVLLVPV
-298 VEFSIVGN
+298 VEFSISGN
-306 PQRYFDIARAMGEKV
+306 PKRYADIARAMGEKV
-321 GRLTVMEGALRAVK
+321 EGLGVMEGASKASK
-335 AVQELIW
+335 AVRELVRDTKI
-342 DVKVPTLTALGV
+342 PALATLGV
-354 TREKLENVVGRMA
+354 TREKLKTVVGKMA

-381 KATREEIIE
+381 KATKEEIVE
-390 LYWKTFNQNLKV
+390 LYWKTFNQDL

>member
-1 MVIGKGAG
+1 
-9 MKEARFFRIPSG
+9 MKQARFFRIPSG
-21 VMVGCNAS
+21 VIVGCNAS
-29 SYAGEE
+29 SFAGRE

-43 ALIVTDG
+43 ALIVTDR
-50 NLTKMGFLS
+50 NLTEMGFLS
-59 RIEPSLTSEKIDYEV
+59 GIESSLDSEKIDHEV
-74 FDQVITEPTVD
+74 FDEVTAEPTLD
-85 YVESGLDIYSR
+85 YVEKGLDLYRRS
-96 TKCDFI
+96 KCDFI

-112 TAKAISAMVSNSGSI
+112 TAKAVCIMASNPGVI

-132 LDKIPSPGAPLI
+132 LDKVSSPGAPLI

-151 TGSETSIFTIIADT
+151 TGSETTIFTIITDT

-173 GSPFL
+173 GSPFI
-178 LPRVAL
+178 LPSVAL
-184 VDPLLTVSSPPHIT
+184 VDPLLTASSPPSVT
-198 AATGIDA
+198 AATGVDA

-220 MSDVFALSAIKL
+220 MSDVFALSAIKF

-278 IGAYFHVPHG
+278 IGAYFHAPHG

-298 VEFSIVGN
+298 VEFSISGN
-306 PQRYFDIARAMGEKV
+306 PKRYADIARAMGEKV
-321 GRLTVMEGALRAVK
+321 EGLGVMEGASKASK
-335 AVQELIW
+335 AVRELVRDI
-342 DVKVPTLTALGV
+342 KIPALATLGV
-354 TREKLENVVGRMA
+354 TREKLKTVVGKMA

-381 KATREEIIE
+381 KATKEEIVE
-390 LYWKTFNQNLKV
+390 LYWKTFNQDL

>member
-1 MVIGKGAG
+1 
-9 MKEARFFRIPSG
+9 MKQARFFRIPSG
-21 VMVGCNAS
+21 VIVGCNAS
-29 SYAGEE
+29 SFAGRE

-43 ALIVTDG
+43 ALIVTDR
-50 NLTKMGFLS
+50 NLTEMGFLS
-59 RIEPSLTSEKIDYEV
+59 GIESSLDSEKIDHEV
-74 FDQVITEPTVD
+74 FDEVTAEPTVD
-85 YVESGLDIYSR
+85 YVEKGLDLYRRS
-96 TKCDFI
+96 KCDFI

-112 TAKAISAMVSNSGSI
+112 TAKAVCIMASNPGVI

-132 LDKIPSPGAPLI
+132 LDKVSSPGAPLI

-151 TGSETSIFTIIADT
+151 TGSETTIFTIITDT

-173 GSPFL
+173 GSPFI
-178 LPRVAL
+178 LPSVAL
-184 VDPLLTVSSPPHIT
+184 VDPLLTASSPPSVT
-198 AATGIDA
+198 AATGVDA

-220 MSDVFALSAIKL
+220 MSDVFALSAIKF

-278 IGAYFHVPHG
+278 IGAYFHAPHG

-298 VEFSIVGN
+298 VEFSISGN
-306 PQRYFDIARAMGEKV
+306 PKRYADIARAMGEKV
-321 GRLTVMEGALRAVK
+321 EGLGVMEGASKASK
-335 AVQELIW
+335 AVRELVRDI
-342 DVKVPTLTALGV
+342 KIPALATLGV
-354 TREKLENVVGRMA
+354 TREKLKTVVGKMA

-381 KATREEIIE
+381 KATKEEIVE
-390 LYWKTFNQNLKV
+390 LYWKTFNQDL

>member
-1 MVIGKGAG
+1 
-9 MKEARFFRIPSG
+9 MKQARFFRIPSG
-21 VMVGCNAS
+21 VIVGCNAS
-29 SYAGEE
+29 SFAGRE

-43 ALIVTDG
+43 ALIVTDR
-50 NLTKMGFLS
+50 NLTEMGFLS
-59 RIEPSLTSEKIDYEV
+59 GIESSLDSEKIDHEV
-74 FDQVITEPTVD
+74 FDEVTAEPTLD
-85 YVESGLDIYSR
+85 YVEKGLDLYRRS
-96 TKCDFI
+96 KCDFI

-112 TAKAISAMVSNSGSI
+112 TAKAVCIMASNPGVI

-132 LDKIPSPGAPLI
+132 LDKVSSPGAPLI

-151 TGSETSIFTIIADT
+151 TGSETTIFTIITDT

-173 GSPFL
+173 GSPFI
-178 LPRVAL
+178 LPSVAL
-184 VDPLLTVSSPPHIT
+184 VDPLLTASSPPSVT
-198 AATGIDA
+198 AATGVDA

-278 IGAYFHVPHG
+278 IGAYFHAPHG

-298 VEFSIVGN
+298 VEFSISGN
-306 PQRYFDIARAMGEKV
+306 PKRYADIARAMGEKV
-321 GRLTVMEGALRAVK
+321 EGLGVMEGASKASK
-335 AVQELIW
+335 AVRELVRDI
-342 DVKVPTLTALGV
+342 KIPALATLGV
-354 TREKLENVVGRMA
+354 TREKLKTVVGKMA

-381 KATREEIIE
+381 KATKEEIVE
-390 LYWKTFNQNLKV
+390 LYWKTFNQDL